1 MMKVKLINK
10 EEIKNLYKTWGTFA
24 RQCYNTPPGKEEIV
38 GKHCFQSGHFSGS
51 RTTSFIFEISGVSRA
66 MVAQLNRHSIGVTI
80 NERSMRYV
88 DFSNAVI
95 KIPPT
100 IERNERAKKIFENAV
115 KTCVGAYRDIQVEL
129 EKDGLKGEMSN
140 QDCRYILPLGTET
153 CGTYGFTIE
162 SLMHFMNK
170 RLCTRSQWEIRQL
183 AKLMKQEVISV
194 LPELKEYLVP
204 ECEHLLWCPEGK
216 SSCGKYP
223 TKEEVKEKLKGE

>member
-1 MMKVKLINK
+1 MI
-10 EEIKNLYKTWGTFA
+10 
-24 RQCYNTPPGKEEIV
+24 
-38 GKHCFQSGHFSGS
+38 
-51 RTTSFIFEISGVSRA
+51 
-66 MVAQLNRHSIGVTI
+66 AQLNRHSVGVTI

-88 DFSNAVI
+88 DFSNAKI

-100 IERNERAKKIFENAV
+100 IERNERAKEIFENAV
-115 KTCVGAYRDIQVEL
+115 KTCVNAYRDIQVEL

-153 CGTYGFTIE
+153 CRTYGFTIE

-194 LPELKEYLVP
+194 LPELEEYLVP